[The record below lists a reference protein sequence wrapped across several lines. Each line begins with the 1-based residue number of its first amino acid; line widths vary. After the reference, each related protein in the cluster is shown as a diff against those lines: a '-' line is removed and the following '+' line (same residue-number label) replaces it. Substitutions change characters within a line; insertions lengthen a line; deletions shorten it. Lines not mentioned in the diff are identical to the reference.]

1 MQRKQRGFTL
11 IELMIV
17 VAIVGI
23 LAAIAL
29 PAFKDYTAKAK
40 MSEVLL
46 AASKCRTAVTE
57 IYQSATVAP
66 TADSWGCGEND
77 TVSRYVSGLNTDA
90 NGVVTLTAQGFGDAT
105 IDGKTIRLIPRDAS
119 GAAMTT
125 PGSLGNPVARWR
137 CQSGTSNG
145 VPVRVLPAEC
155 R

>member
-1 MQRKQRGFTL
+1 MQRTERGFTL

-46 AASKCRTAVTE
+46 AASQCRTAVTE
-57 IYQSATVAP
+57 VYQSATTAP
-66 TADSWGCGEND
+66 AADGWGCGEN
-77 TVSRYVSGLNTDA
+77 TTASRYVSALNTDA
-90 NGVVTLTAQGFGDAT
+90 HGVVTLTVQGFGDST
-105 IDGKTIRLIPRDAS
+105 IDGKTIRLTPSDAS
-119 GAAMTT
+119 GTAMTT
-125 PGSLGNPVARWR
+125 PNSLGNPVSRWR
-137 CQSGTSNG
+137 CQSGASNG
-145 VPVRVLPAEC
+145 VPARVLPSEC

>member
-17 VAIVGI
+17 VAIIGI
-23 LAAIAL
+23 LAAVAL
-29 PAFKDYTAKAK
+29 PAYKDYTAKAK

-57 IYQSATVAP
+57 VYQSSSTAP
-66 TADSWGCGEND
+66 GADSWGCGENN
-77 TVSRYVSGLNTDA
+77 TVSRYVSALNTDA
-90 NGVVTLTAQGFGDAT
+90 HGVVTLTVQGFSDPT
-105 IDGKTIRLIPRDAS
+105 IDGKTLRMIPSDAS

-125 PGSLGNPVARWR
+125 PTSLGNPVSRWR
-137 CQSGTSNG
+137 CQSGSGNG
-145 VPVRVLPAEC
+145 VPARVLPAEC